1 MLLNC
6 MNTEKRKVGR
16 PKGIPKTGGRKPG
29 TPNKLSAQ
37 VRGILAETTFNYYT
51 SEKFQKDIS
60 LLDPKDRILVMERF
74 TKYVAPQL
82 QSTTLDVATET
93 KKTIEDRLIA
103 LSGK

>member
-1 MLLNC
+1 

-51 SEKFQKDIS
+51 SKKFQKDIS

>member
-1 MLLNC
+1 

-29 TPNKLSAQ
+29 TPNKISSQ
-37 VRGILAETTFNYYT
+37 VREILSETTFDYYA
-51 SEKFQKDIS
+51 SKQFQKDLS
-60 LLDPKDRILVMERF
+60 MLDPKDRILAMERF

-82 QSTTLDVATET
+82 QSTTLDVTTET

-103 LSGK
+103 LSGDK

>member
-1 MLLNC
+1 

-16 PKGIPKTGGRKPG
+16 PKGIPKTGGRKLG
-29 TPNKLSAQ
+29 TPNKTSSQ
-37 VRGILAETTFNYYT
+37 VRGILAETTLEYYA
-51 SEKFQKDIS
+51 SEQFKKDIS
-60 LLDPKDRILVMERF
+60 ELDPKDRIQVMERF

>member
-1 MLLNC
+1 

-29 TPNKLSAQ
+29 TPNKISLQ
-37 VRGILAETTFNYYT
+37 VRGILAETTFDYYA
-51 SEKFQKDIS
+51 SEQFQEDLS
-60 LLDPKDRILVMERF
+60 MLEPKDRIQAMERF

-82 QSTTLDVATET
+82 QSTTLDVAAET

-103 LSGK
+103 LSGDK